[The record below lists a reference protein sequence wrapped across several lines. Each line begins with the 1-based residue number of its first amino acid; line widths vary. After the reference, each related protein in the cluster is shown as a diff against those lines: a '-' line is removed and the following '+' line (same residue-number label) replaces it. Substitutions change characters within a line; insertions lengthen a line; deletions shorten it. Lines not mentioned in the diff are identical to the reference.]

1 MLNRLVSETC
11 GACTGADRERRSL
24 PVAGEMQEA
33 IVGKSVLGIL
43 DNESEARE
51 VVVELTVAGF
61 RETDIEVVHGSY
73 SVNPET
79 NAAPFTTTVYER
91 PKNTNVA
98 KTITTFFHS
107 LLGDTYHNEP
117 TTSSIQRYADD
128 QSYYAE
134 ALERGRIVL
143 IIRTHDQ
150 ESADYVCKVLNR
162 HGGDNISADT
172 QTDEVRGVTTIPVS
186 APESRV
192 STSSSGDIAAT
203 KSHLTPSERTDGRI
217 RDRGVRVY
225 DYAHAAEAPGDLA
238 DPQPDS
244 TTGSLNRTAKP

>member
-11 GACTGADRERRSL
+11 GAWTGADRRSL

-33 IVGKSVLGIL
+33 MVGKSVFGIL
-43 DNESEARE
+43 DNEFEARE
-51 VVVELTVAGF
+51 VVVELTAAGF
-61 RETDIEVVHGSY
+61 RETDVEVVHGPY

-79 NAAPFTTTVYER
+79 NAAPLTTTVYER

-98 KTITTFFHS
+98 KTIATFLHS
-107 LLGDTYHNEP
+107 LLGETHHNEP
-117 TTSSIQRYADD
+117 TTSRIQRFADD

-143 IIRTHDQ
+143 IVRAHDQ

-162 HGGDNISADT
+162 YGGNNISADT
-172 QTDEVRGVTTIPVS
+172 QTDEVRGVT
-186 APESRV
+186 PESRV

-203 KSHLTPSERTDGRI
+203 KSPLTPSERTDGRI

-225 DYAHAAEAPGDLA
+225 DYVHAAEAPADLA

-244 TTGSLNRTAKP
+244 TTGSLSRTAKP